1 MKKFRV
7 ALYEGAMMNINNV
20 IKLATVYADDITHVN
35 WAKTLN
41 MERGLNGNFF
51 RLMVKD
57 GVEYIDI
64 GSYSTFVAIW
74 EVK

>member
-1 MKKFRV
+1 MRKFRV
-7 ALYEGAMMNINNV
+7 ALYEGAMMNINDV
-20 IKLATVYADDITHVN
+20 IKLATVYADDITRVN
-35 WAKTLN
+35 WAKELD
-41 MERGLNGNFF
+41 MEKDVKGNFF

-57 GVEYIDI
+57 GVEHIDI

>member
-1 MKKFRV
+1 MRKFRV
-7 ALYEGAMMNINNV
+7 ALYEGAMMDIRNV
-20 IKLATVYADDITHVN
+20 IDVATVYADDITQVN
-35 WAKTLN
+35 WAKALN
-41 MERGLNGNFF
+41 MEKDVKGNFF
-51 RLMVKD
+51 RLMVKN

>member
-1 MKKFRV
+1 MRKFRV

-20 IKLATVYADDITHVN
+20 IKLVTVYADDITQVN
-35 WAKTLN
+35 WAKALD
-41 MERGLNGNFF
+41 MERDVNGNFF
-51 RLMVKD
+51 RLMVKN

-74 EVK
+74 GV

>member
-1 MKKFRV
+1 MKKFRI
-7 ALYEGAMMNINNV
+7 ALYEGAMMDIRNV
-20 IKLATVYADDITHVN
+20 VDVATVYADDITQVN
-35 WAKTLN
+35 WVKALD
-41 MERGLNGNFF
+41 MEKDVKGNFF

-57 GVEYIDI
+57 GVEHIDF

>member
-1 MKKFRV
+1 MRKFRI
-7 ALYEGAMMNINNV
+7 ALYEGAMMNIRNV
-20 IKLATVYADDITHVN
+20 VDVATVYADDITQVN
-35 WAKTLN
+35 WAKALN
-41 MERGLNGNFF
+41 MERDVKGNFF
-51 RLMVKD
+51 RLMVKN

>member
-1 MKKFRV
+1 MRKFRI

-20 IKLATVYADDITHVN
+20 IKLATVYADDITRVN
-35 WAKTLN
+35 WAKALG
-41 MERGLNGNFF
+41 MEKDVEGNFF

-57 GVEYIDI
+57 GVEHIDF
-64 GSYSTFVAIW
+64 GSYTTFVAIW

>member
-1 MKKFRV
+1 MRKFRI

-20 IKLATVYADDITHVN
+20 IKVATVYADDITRVN
-35 WAKTLN
+35 WAKALDI
-41 MERGLNGNFF
+41 EKDVKGNFF

-57 GVEYIDI
+57 GVEHIDF

-74 EVK
+74 EEK

>member
-7 ALYEGAMMNINNV
+7 APYEGAMMNINNV
-20 IKLATVYADDITHVN
+20 IKLATVYADDITQVN
-35 WAKTLN
+35 WAKALG
-41 MERGLNGNFF
+41 MEKDVKGNFF
-51 RLMVKD
+51 RLMVKN

>member
-1 MKKFRV
+1 MRKFRV
-7 ALYEGAMMNINNV
+7 ALYEGAMMNINDV
-20 IKLATVYADDITHVN
+20 IRVATVYSDDITQVN
-35 WAKTLN
+35 WAKALGI
-41 MERGLNGNFF
+41 EKDVKGNFF
-51 RLMVKD
+51 RLMVKN

>member
-1 MKKFRV
+1 MRKFRV
-7 ALYEGAMMNINNV
+7 ALYEGAMMNINDV
-20 IKLATVYADDITHVN
+20 IKLATVYSDDITQVN
-35 WAKTLN
+35 WAKALG
-41 MERGLNGNFF
+41 MEKDVKGNFF
-51 RLMVKD
+51 RLMVKN

>member
-1 MKKFRV
+1 MRKFRI

-20 IKLATVYADDITHVN
+20 IKVATVYADDITRVN
-35 WAKTLN
+35 WAKELD
-41 MERGLNGNFF
+41 MEKDVKGNFF

-57 GVEYIDI
+57 GVEHIDF

-74 EVK
+74 EEK